1 MQWGNTLLILGLG
14 VLTSSKVFVFIGD
27 VMFPLR
33 AGK

>member
-14 VLTSSKVFVFIGD
+14 VLTSKVFVFIGD